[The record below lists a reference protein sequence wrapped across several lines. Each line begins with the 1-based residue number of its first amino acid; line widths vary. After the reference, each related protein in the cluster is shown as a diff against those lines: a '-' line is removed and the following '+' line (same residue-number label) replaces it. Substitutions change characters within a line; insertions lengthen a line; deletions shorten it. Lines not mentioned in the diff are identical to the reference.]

1 MVKKKRVYTS
11 QFWLLCTSA
20 LLFFASFNMII
31 PELPEFLTKLGGADY
46 KGLIIS
52 LFTLTAMISRPFSGK
67 LADRLG
73 RKPVIIF
80 GGIVCLICSLF
91 YPWLTTLFGFF
102 MLRIFHGFSTGFS
115 PTGVSAFVSDVI
127 PADRRGEAMGFIG
140 TAGAIGMASGPA
152 IGGAVANQFGLDW
165 MFYLSSFFAFVAI
178 AITLG
183 LKETLKERHEVSFA
197 LFKIK
202 KEDLFEPLVIAP
214 CLVMLLAAYPY
225 GAVYTLIPDFGQ
237 HLGIHNK
244 GLLFTFLTVA
254 SLLVRLI
261 AGKASDIFG
270 RVPVLKITISLIIVS
285 MMIIGLAD
293 SSLILIIGVSIYGL
307 AQGATSPTLLAWAT
321 DLSHDEHRG
330 RGIASLYISME
341 MGIGLGAF
349 ISGWVYGN
357 SPSNFLYCFTIC
369 SMLSMIAFIYLLTK
383 KRQPVIIPA
392 SDEIESL

>member
-1 MVKKKRVYTS
+1 MRKEKIYS
-11 QFWLLCTSA
+11 AQFWLLCASA

-52 LFTLTAMISRPFSGK
+52 LFTITAMISRPFSGK

-80 GGIVCLICSLF
+80 GGMVCLICSLF
-91 YPWLTTLFGFF
+91 YPWLTTLYGFF
-102 MLRIFHGFSTGFS
+102 MLRLFHGFSTGFS
-115 PTGVSAFVSDVI
+115 PTGVSAYVSDVI

-140 TAGAIGMASGPA
+140 TAGAIGMAAGPA
-152 IGGAVANQFGLDW
+152 MGGAVANQFGLEW

-183 LKETLKERHEVSFA
+183 LKETLKERYEISFR
-197 LFKIK
+197 LFKLK
-202 KEDLFEPLVIAP
+202 KEDLFEPLVVAP
-214 CLVMLLAAYPY
+214 CLVMLLAAYAY
-225 GAVYTLIPDFGQ
+225 GAVYTLLPDFGQ

-254 SLLVRLI
+254 SLLVRFV

-270 RVPVLKITISLIIVS
+270 RVPVLKVTILLITVS
-285 MMIIGLAD
+285 MAIIGLAT
-293 SSLILIIGVSIYGL
+293 SSWMLVAGVSVYGF

-321 DLSHDEHRG
+321 DLSSDEHRG

-341 MGIGLGAF
+341 MGIGLGALL
-349 ISGWVYGN
+349 SGWVYGN
-357 SPSNFLYCFTIC
+357 SPSNFFYSFAIC
-369 SMLSMIAFIYLLTK
+369 SVLAATALAYLFLRREQGPIGSK
-383 KRQPVIIPA
+383 
-392 SDEIESL
+392 SL

>member
-1 MVKKKRVYTS
+1 
-11 QFWLLCTSA
+11 
-20 LLFFASFNMII
+20 MII

-52 LFTLTAMISRPFSGK
+52 LFTLTAMLSRPFSGK

-80 GGIVCLICSLF
+80 GGVVCLICSLF
-91 YPWLTTLFGFF
+91 YPWLSSLFGFF
-102 MLRIFHGFSTGFS
+102 LLRFFHGFSTGFS
-115 PTGVSAFVSDVI
+115 PTGVSAYVSDVI

-165 MFYLSSFFAFVAI
+165 MFYLSSFFAFVSI

-197 LFKIK
+197 LFKLK

-214 CLVMLLAAYPY
+214 CLVMLLAAYAY
-225 GAVYTLIPDFGQ
+225 GAVYTLLPDFGQ

-244 GLLFTFLTVA
+244 GVLFTFLTVA

-270 RVPVLKITISLIIVS
+270 RVPVLKVTIFLIVVS
-285 MMIIGLAD
+285 MAIIGLAD
-293 SSLILIIGVSIYGL
+293 KSWMLIVGVSIYGL

-321 DLSHDEHRG
+321 DLSSDEHRG

-341 MGIGLGAF
+341 MGIGLGALL
-349 ISGWVYGN
+349 SGWVYGN
-357 SPSNFLYCFTIC
+357 SPSNFFYCFTIC
-369 SMLSMIAFIYLLTK
+369 STLSLFAFVYLLSK
-383 KRQPVIIPA
+383 KRRPADIPA
-392 SDEIESL
+392 GEEIESL